1 MLFALLS
8 YMEPSLKAL
17 LSELHPFCAS
27 WYNIGLELDIPYT
40 TLDSL
45 KQNYLYQY
53 DLMHEMLKEW
63 FITWLIHVLPG
74 KLLSE
79 LALRSPIV
87 NEKHVAE
94 QLKSKYCASVQHYSA
109 VIEITCA
116 CSLRGT
122 PRGQKRDIHL
132 ALDVGLRM

>member
-1 MLFALLS
+1 MQQPT
-8 YMEPSLKAL
+8 EKPLK
-17 LSELHPFCAS
+17 ELHPVCAS
-27 WYNIGLELDIPYT
+27 WYNIGLELDIAYT
-40 TLDSL
+40 TLDNL
-45 KQNYLYQY
+45 KQNYLYQF
-53 DLMHEMLKEW
+53 DLMREMLKEW

-109 VIEITCA
+109 VIDITCA
-116 CSLRGT
+116 CSL
-122 PRGQKRDIHL
+122 
-132 ALDVGLRM
+132 